1 MPSKILLTVGP
12 ESHLAKEAIAAFTKL
27 ARAAAP
33 NIEVIELGLKGPNAS
48 MRVIEA
54 LSPSLFAAESLVA
67 ITDRTSKSA
76 ADLTSI
82 GADTDLADDASEVLV
97 ELMPALPD
105 EIWLA
110 LDLGTSR
117 GHKSLIDAARSSGC
131 QEVECE
137 RPSARTIA
145 TFITKEFSRHKRA
158 ATPEA
163 IEALRLAF
171 GEDLPSLANAV
182 SQLVSDVSENPVT
195 IESVR
200 LYHGG
205 LADLPWFKVSEAVWS
220 GSPARVMTMVRGAF
234 DRDSTAALPMIAALA
249 SDIRLMARVAGLPRG
264 MSDAEAGKLLSV
276 HPFRVK
282 NARQQLPR
290 WSPTVLAD
298 AILNL
303 AELDSLV
310 KGGASGI
317 GLEATSRQYLVE
329 SAFLRIAAGRG

>member
-1 MPSKILLTVGP
+1 MPSKILLAVGP
-12 ESHLAKEAIAAFTKL
+12 ETHLAKEAIAAFTKS

-33 NIEVIELGLKGPNAS
+33 NIELIELALRGPNAS

-54 LSPSLFAAESLVA
+54 LSPSLLAAESLVV
-67 ITDRTSKSA
+67 ITDRATKSA
-76 ADLTSI
+76 ADLASS
-82 GADTDLADDASEVLV
+82 GADVETPDDATEVLV
-97 ELMPALPD
+97 DLMPSLPA

-110 LDLGTSR
+110 LDLANSR
-117 GHKSLIDAARSSGC
+117 GHKALIDAARESGC

-137 RPSARTIA
+137 RPSPRTIT
-145 TFITKEFSRHKRA
+145 TFITKEFARHKRS

-171 GEDLPSLANAV
+171 GEDLPALANAV
-182 SQLVSDVSENPVT
+182 AQLVSDEPENPVT
-195 IESVR
+195 LDSVR

-220 GSPARVMTMVRGAF
+220 GSPARVMTMVREAF

-264 MSDAEAGKLLSV
+264 MSDAEAGKLLGA

-310 KGGASGI
+310 KGGASGT

-329 SAFLRIAAGRG
+329 SAFLRVAAGRG